1 MTQLK
6 HLFNFARSDE
16 KKVIKDSVNVGAHG
30 CTSLL
35 TNSRKNGVLED
46 PVKPLLVKSI
56 GHLTLCVVRRSPEW
70 QLLTDLTL
78 KGLQPN
84 WLAVDGHVETMDQ

>member
-1 MTQLK
+1 MERGNSASHMAVALVQAARHSGEKNVTQLK

-35 TNSRKNGVLED
+35 TTSRKNGVLED

-56 GHLTLCVVRRSPEW
+56 GHLTLCVV
-70 QLLTDLTL
+70 
-78 KGLQPN
+78 G
-84 WLAVDGHVETMDQ
+84 

>member
-1 MTQLK
+1 MAVALVQAARHSGEKNVTQLK

-35 TNSRKNGVLED
+35 TTSRKNGVLED

-56 GHLTLCVVRRSPEW
+56 GHLSPQCCEMRPRMAN
-70 QLLTDLTL
+70 L
-78 KGLQPN
+78 
-84 WLAVDGHVETMDQ
+84 V